1 MTTKPAENSFPRD
14 SASTL
19 PADEPESGPC
29 LVLISTDR
37 SDLREKLDAICI
49 EHATTFDVRAETI
62 WVEVA
67 NPCSLLHDLAV
78 AVGDDDDR
86 RAIRVGWAPVD
97 APVERLVERALQA
110 ETLDEIADHLAE
122 RQLLLDPPLFEV
134 HYQPVIRLE
143 DRSVIGFESLIRARQ
158 QSRLLNAEELIRRAG
173 RGGWLPEFDQLAR
186 TLAVR
191 GVGEWLGDGLL
202 FLNVMAP
209 DGLFDLDDIGA
220 TVRQAVAAGLE
231 PDQIVLEAVERNRYR
246 SLDEAAEQIAQLR
259 ELGVRIAVDDV
270 GDGFAGLSVLT
281 RFLPDVVKISGTVVE
296 RLPSAEGDAVI
307 GALVGLAH
315 DTGAWVVAENIENE
329 RQVEALIEAGVDWG
343 QGHHLGSP
351 KGRDSAPATRAD
363 LAAD

>member
-1 MTTKPAENSFPRD
+1 MSNPAANAVPSESR
-14 SASTL
+14 STL
-19 PADEPESGPC
+19 PAADRESGPC

-37 SDLREKLDAICI
+37 SALRATIDAVCV

-67 NPCSLLHDLAV
+67 NPCAFLQDLAH
-78 AVGDDDDR
+78 AFADGGDR
-86 RAIRVGWAPVD
+86 RSIRVGWAPVD
-97 APVERLVERALQA
+97 APVEHLVERALRSQ
-110 ETLDEIADHLAE
+110 TLDEIADHLDE
-122 RQLLLDPPLFEV
+122 RHLLLDPPLYEV

-143 DRSVIGFESLIRARQ
+143 DRTVIGFESLIRARQ
-158 QSRLLNAEELIRRAG
+158 QARHLNAEELIRAAG

-191 GVGEWLGDGLL
+191 GVGDWLGDGLL

-209 DGLFDLDDIGA
+209 DGLFDLEDIA
-220 TVRQAVAAGLE
+220 TTVRQAVAAGLE
-231 PDQIVLEAVERNRYR
+231 PDQLVLEAVERNRYR
-246 SLDEAAEQIAQLR
+246 SLDEAAEQIAELR

-296 RLPSAEGDAVI
+296 RLPSTEGDAVI

-315 DTGAWVVAENIENE
+315 ETGAWVVAENIENE
-329 RQVEALIEAGVDWG
+329 QQVDALIAAGVDWG
-343 QGHHLGSP
+343 QGHFLGSP
-351 KGRDSAPATRAD
+351 AGRDSSPATRAD
-363 LAAD
+363 LATG